1 MKILF
6 TENLQISLNSI
17 RSHILRTVLTV
28 LIIAFGIMAL
38 VGILTSIDAIKYYL
52 QENFTRM
59 GANTFTLRNRSMDV
73 HFGNR
78 QSKPRN
84 NRIIS
89 YDEAMEF
96 RERFE
101 FPALTSVYA
110 WATGIATVK
119 YGSEKT
125 NPNVGVL
132 GCDDNYLAT
141 SGNDLS
147 EGRNFNQHELESG
160 SNVVILGS
168 DVKNDLF
175 GSKQDA
181 EGKVVSI
188 GPAKYR
194 VIGVIASKGSSM
206 GFSGDRS
213 CLLPLN
219 NIRKN
224 YPYPGRSFSINIKA
238 GSVEMLE
245 PAIGE
250 ATGLFRVIRK
260 NEPGDEENFE
270 VIKSDNIA
278 EMLIDNIRT
287 VTLAATIIGLITL
300 LGAAIGLM
308 NIMLVAVAERTR
320 EIGIRKAM
328 GATKGMIKRQFLIE
342 AIVIGQIGGAIGI
355 LFGLAA
361 GNAISLMISSHFIIP
376 WAWILSGVF
385 LCLLVAL
392 VSGAYPAVKAANLDP
407 IEALRYE

>member
-1 MKILF
+1 MRILF
-6 TENLQISLNSI
+6 KENLRISVDSI

-38 VGILTSIDAIKYYL
+38 VGILTSIDAIKFYL

-59 GANTFTLRNRSMDV
+59 GANTFTIRNRSMVV
-73 HFGNR
+73 HFGGR
-78 QSKPRN
+78 SERPRN
-84 NRIIS
+84 YKAIS
-89 YDEAMEF
+89 FDEAMEF
-96 RERFE
+96 RERFT
-101 FPALTSVYA
+101 FPAITSVYA

-125 NPNVGVL
+125 NPNIGVM
-132 GCDDNYLAT
+132 GCDENYLST
-141 SGNDLS
+141 SGNELS
-147 EGRNFNQHELESG
+147 EGRNFNQHELEFG

-168 DVKNDLF
+168 DIKNDLF
-175 GSKQDA
+175 GSKADA
-181 EGKVVSI
+181 EGKVVTI

-206 GFSGDRS
+206 GFSGDRN

-224 YPYPGRSFSINIKA
+224 YPYPNRSYSINVRAA
-238 GSVEMLE
+238 GVETLE

-260 NEPGDEENFE
+260 IEPGKEENFE
-270 VIKSDNIA
+270 VTKSDNIA

-308 NIMLVAVAERTR
+308 NIMLVSVAERTR

-328 GATKGMIKRQFLIE
+328 GATKGMIKQQFLTE
-342 AIVIGQIGGAIGI
+342 AIVIGQIGGGVGI
-355 LFGLAA
+355 LLGIAA
-361 GNAISLMISSHFIIP
+361 GNSISLMISSHFIVP
-376 WAWILSGVF
+376 WAWIMSGVL
-385 LCLLVAL
+385 LCLVVAL
-392 VSGAYPAVKAANLDP
+392 ISGAYPAIKAANLDP